1 MRLKKLK
8 AKFSRF
14 SPFESTLFYSIQ
26 STSYVRLTSSEL
38 GLAFKDCS
46 AVIFDNFSK
55 GEKAVINVF
64 DVFVK
69 IAIVSQLLG
78 EAALHTA
85 AFFLGGGG
93 GGHARQREERLE
105 RCPR

>member
-1 MRLKKLK
+1 M
-8 AKFSRF
+8 
-14 SPFESTLFYSIQ
+14 
-26 STSYVRLTSSEL
+26 
-38 GLAFKDCS
+38 
-46 AVIFDNFSK
+46 
-55 GEKAVINVF
+55 INVF

-85 AFFLGGGG
+85 AFFLKGGG

-105 RCPR
+105 RRPGKILRHI

>member
-1 MRLKKLK
+1 M
-8 AKFSRF
+8 
-14 SPFESTLFYSIQ
+14 
-26 STSYVRLTSSEL
+26 
-38 GLAFKDCS
+38 
-46 AVIFDNFSK
+46 
-55 GEKAVINVF
+55 INVF

-93 GGHARQREERLE
+93 WGRGACKAERRKKRKMSRENFNNYEILFPLTRLLLL
-105 RCPR
+105 